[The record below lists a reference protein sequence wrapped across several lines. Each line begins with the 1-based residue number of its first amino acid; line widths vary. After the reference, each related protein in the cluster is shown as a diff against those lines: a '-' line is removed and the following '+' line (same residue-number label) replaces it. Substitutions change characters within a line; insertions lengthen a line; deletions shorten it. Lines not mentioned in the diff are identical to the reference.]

1 MFDIVDAGF
10 DWAVPSGFS
19 LDRTDGAF
27 STWVMAQYFGE
38 LELHVEDATLCE
50 TTNTL
55 LLLPP
60 DTPHGYICHAP
71 MSHHWLHIEGDFRP
85 YLDRYGIQTH
95 HLYKLSA
102 VSDISELFRAISRCY
117 YSNDAYRMEYMRLKV
132 EEILLQTAMQAQR
145 SQEIGHTRSSR
156 LRELRNEILE
166 HPDADWSISQ
176 MASKLYV
183 SESYFF
189 QLYRQY
195 FGISPA
201 QDVNLIRA
209 ERARSMLIT
218 GLPLAHVA
226 ERCGYSSVYSFIRS
240 FKRATG
246 MTPGQCRRT

>member
-1 MFDIVDAGF
+1 MFKIDDAGF
-10 DWAVPSGFS
+10 DWAVPAGFS
-19 LDRTDGAF
+19 LDRTDGTF
-27 STWVMAQYFGE
+27 SVWIIAQYFGE
-38 LELHVEDATLCE
+38 LELHVEGETLGQ

-71 MSHHWLHIEGDFRP
+71 MVHNWIHIQGDFQP
-85 YLDRYGIQTH
+85 YLDRYGLKTH
-95 HLYKLSA
+95 QLYKLSA
-102 VSDISELFRAISRCY
+102 VSDISELFHAIRRSY
-117 YSNDAYRMEYMRLKV
+117 YGNDAYRMEYMRLKI
-132 EEILLQTAMQAQR
+132 EEILLQTALQEQRAQ
-145 SQEIGHTRSSR
+145 EVDHTRGSM

-166 HPDADWSISQ
+166 HPDADWNISL

-209 ERARSMLIT
+209 EQARSMLSA

-226 ERCGYSSVYSFIRS
+226 ERCGYSSVYSFIRA

>member
-1 MFDIVDAGF
+1 MFSIIEAEY
-10 DWAVPSGFS
+10 DWAVPAGFS

-27 STWVMAQYFGE
+27 STWIMAQYFGE
-38 LELHVEDATLCE
+38 LELHVESKTIE
-50 TTNTL
+50 QTTNTL
-55 LLLPP
+55 LILPP

-71 MSHHWLHIEGDFRP
+71 MSHNWLHIEGDFQP
-85 YLDRYGIQTH
+85 YLDRYSLKTNQ
-95 HLYKLSA
+95 LYRLSA
-102 VSDISELFRAISRCY
+102 MSDISDLFRAISRSH

-132 EEILLQTAMQAQR
+132 EEILLQTAIQTQR
-145 SQEIGHTRSSR
+145 SQEIEHTRSSM
-156 LRELRNEILE
+156 LRELRNEILD
-166 HPDADWSISQ
+166 HPDADWSISS

-209 ERARSMLIT
+209 ERARSMLSA
-218 GLPLAHVA
+218 GMPLAHVA
-226 ERCGYSSVYSFIRS
+226 ERCGYASVYSFIRS

-246 MTPGQCRRT
+246 MTPGQCRRS